1 MTKTILVVND
11 NYEQEGMMNIVNNNY
26 DQILE
31 KKRGR
36 GKGDENELV
45 VNNKYE
51 QKSIITYNSIFK
63 T

>member
-31 KKRGR
+31 KKG
-36 GKGDENELV
+36 GEEKV
-45 VNNKYE
+45 
-51 QKSIITYNSIFK
+51 TK
-63 T
+63 TN